1 MSDLSS
7 SDPGLRERKRR
18 QTADHIAATA
28 FRLFE
33 AHGYESVTMEQI
45 AAKADVS
52 KGTLYNYFPVKEAL
66 VAYQFRVE
74 IATGMADL
82 GEALRQ
88 QPTFAT
94 RMTFLLRASAEWNK
108 GRRAYLPHY
117 LRFRWTNMSLGSGR
131 SVPDEYS
138 SGTFRIL
145 EALFREG
152 QKVGEVR
159 SDLTS
164 KHLAMSFEL
173 LLTGAISV
181 WLDHPE
187 MDLARNFEDALELL
201 LHGAASAGSP
211 ATSTRPSRQ
220 KKK

>member
-1 MSDLSS
+1 MSDTSAEM
-7 SDPGLRERKRR
+7 GLRERKRR
-18 QTADHIAATA
+18 QTADHISATA

-45 AAKADVS
+45 AGAAAVS

-66 VAYQFRVE
+66 VAHQFRVE
-74 IATGMADL
+74 IASGMADL
-82 GEALRQ
+82 GAALRQ
-88 QPTFAT
+88 QPAFAA

-108 GRRAYLPHY
+108 SRRAYLPHY

-131 SVPDEYS
+131 SDEHS

-145 EALFREG
+145 EALFHEG
-152 QKVGEVR
+152 QKAGEVR

-164 KHLAMSFEL
+164 KYLAMSFEL
-173 LLTGAISV
+173 LLAGAISV

-187 MDLARNFEDALELL
+187 MDLTRMFEDALELL
-201 LHGAASAGSP
+201 LHGAAGA
-211 ATSTRPSRQ
+211 RQ

>member
-1 MSDLSS
+1 MSELSS
-7 SDPGLRERKRR
+7 SDTGLRERKRR

-33 AHGYESVTMEQI
+33 AQGYEPVTMEQI
-45 AAKADVS
+45 ASESDVS

-66 VAYQFRVE
+66 VAHQFRVE

-82 GEALRQ
+82 GHALRQ
-88 QPTFAT
+88 QPTFAA
-94 RMTFLLRASAEWNK
+94 RMTVLLRASAEWNK

-117 LRFRWTNMSLGSGR
+117 LRFRWTNTSLGTGR

-152 QKVGEVR
+152 QKAGEVR
-159 SDLTS
+159 SDLTA

-173 LLTGAISV
+173 LLAGA
-181 WLDHPE
+181 
-187 MDLARNFEDALELL
+187 
-201 LHGAASAGSP
+201 
-211 ATSTRPSRQ
+211 
-220 KKK
+220 